1 MPTVL
6 PIRGQIST
14 NIRVCV
20 KPFTHWC
27 RTYAARLD
35 TRGDTAGRVP
45 SVLRSRG
52 IRRRLW
58 QVLVVLMT
66 TGVVLA
72 IEAPGVAPSASESA
86 GTRRRPRCRGQA
98 APRHDARRT
107 AAGDASVLA
116 SRHLSR
122 PGRRRGGEG
131 AARYCRGGIRSDVVV
146 HDPPLDW
153 RPAATSEHVATVG
166 PLPLEPRAVAYT
178 AMYLATAF
186 RPGLSRFVH
195 ERPRPEAWFILTG
208 EQCLE
213 TPDGPVRGRAGD
225 GVVVRGGLPTTIQAT
240 GNEIQRNLTLVL
252 HDAAK
257 AATTRV
263 DHWKPR
269 GLCRD

>member
-1 MPTVL
+1 LRPRASPPQPASQPAQDAGRDAEGKPL
-6 PIRGQIST
+6 PGTTLGALPQGTPLSW
-14 NIRVCV
+14 
-20 KPFTHWC
+20 H
-27 RTYAARLD
+27 LD
-35 TRGDTAGRVP
+35 TFPDRA
-45 SVLRSRG
+45 
-52 IRRRLW
+52 
-58 QVLVVLMT
+58 
-66 TGVVLA
+66 A
-72 IEAPGVAPSASESA
+72 AEAVKEQLGTVAEAFDR
-86 GTRRRPRCRGQA
+86 TWLFTI
-98 APRHDARRT
+98 APL
-107 AAGDASVLA
+107 G
-116 SRHLSR
+116 
-122 PGRRRGGEG
+122 
-131 AARYCRGGIRSDVVV
+131 
-146 HDPPLDW
+146 W

>member
-1 MPTVL
+1 MASRRARRPMPTVL

-72 IEAPGVAPSASESA
+72 IEAPGVAPSAGESA

-98 APRHDARRT
+98 APRHDARGT

-146 HDPPLDW
+146 HD
-153 RPAATSEHVATVG
+153 RPA
-166 PLPLEPRAVAYT
+166 R
-178 AMYLATAF
+178 LATA
-186 RPGLSRFVH
+186 RDLGACGDR
-195 ERPRPEAWFILTG
+195 
-208 EQCLE
+208 
-213 TPDGPVRGRAGD
+213 GPVAARAESGGIHRHVSGD
-225 GVVVRGGLPTTIQAT
+225 GVPPRSFEIRARASPAGGVVHPDR
-240 GNEIQRNLTLVL
+240 
-252 HDAAK
+252 
-257 AATTRV
+257 
-263 DHWKPR
+263 
-269 GLCRD
+269 